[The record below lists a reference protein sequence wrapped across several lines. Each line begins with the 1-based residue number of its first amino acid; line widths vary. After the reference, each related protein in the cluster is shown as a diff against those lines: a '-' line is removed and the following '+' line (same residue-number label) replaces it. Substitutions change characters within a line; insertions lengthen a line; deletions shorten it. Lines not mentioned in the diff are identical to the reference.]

1 MDQYFEISSDDPYQ
15 RQSVNLTLFVP
26 TGKSIYLDESLKYF
40 IYDIKNTTNTHDYKM
55 MGHNWTMGDDGLFN
69 EFFEKKSSMNITKKI
84 KFIEKSE
91 NQDLG
96 LEKRL
101 IQLEETLEDLEI
113 EVEVNVLNENQ

>member
-1 MDQYFEISSDDPYQ
+1 M
-15 RQSVNLTLFVP
+15 V
-26 TGKSIYLDESLKYF
+26 
-40 IYDIKNTTNTHDYKM
+40 
-55 MGHNWTMGDDGLFN
+55 GHNWTMGDDGLFN